1 MNRPQKLAALMP
13 LIHLAAEHAPALP
26 PAQRADIY
34 EGIQIASERLDRS
47 ISEEAR
53 RTAAALREA
62 ETLQLTF
69 ATLLRQST
77 PVTPRP

>member
-1 MNRPQKLAALMP
+1 MNKPQKLAALMP
-13 LIHLAAEHAPALP
+13 LLRLAAEHAPELP

-34 EGIQIASERLDRS
+34 EGIQLASEGLDRS

-53 RTAAALREA
+53 RTAAAIREA

-69 ATLLRQST
+69 ASLLRT
-77 PVTPRP
+77 P